1 MRPRIFK
8 KVGELPWYHC
18 SPDCRSPTW
27 WVWDLILLC
36 LRSPYHLVVASSLS
50 LDMEYLFFFLIDGFQ
65 HPPVDCCSTA
75 SCDFV
80 PLQEM
85 SACPSTPPS

>member
-1 MRPRIFK
+1 MVGMGFDFIVLALLLPSGCSFIF
-8 KVGELPWYHC
+8 VFGHG
-18 SPDCRSPTW
+18 
-27 WVWDLILLC
+27 V
-36 LRSPYHLVVASSLS
+36 SS
-50 LDMEYLFFFLIDGFQ
+50 FFFLIDGFQ
-65 HPPVDCCSTA
+65 HPPVDGCSTA